1 MKIPLDDI
9 SFIAAR
15 ARYFRILDEL
25 RADNAIIFYQDETW
39 SNAGD
44 EKRSIW
50 IAEGGSGRLKK
61 SDTKGEIEKMI
72 IYLHTILL
80 NQSFPGKRLTINGI
94 INEMGFHLD
103 SLDIFTCDA
112 EHTMDASRFTKWI
125 TETCFKLR
133 KQYGIR

>member
-9 SFIAAR
+9 SFIGAH
-15 ARYFRILDEL
+15 ARYFRILDGLSAE
-25 RADNAIIFYQDETW
+25 DAIIFYQDGTL

-50 IAEGGSGRLKK
+50 ITEDGSERLKK
-61 SDTKGEIEKMI
+61 SDTKGEIEMMI
-72 IYLHTILL
+72 IYLDAILL
-80 NQSFPGKRLTINGI
+80 NQCFPGKRLATNGI

-103 SLDIFTCDA
+103 SLDVFTCDA
-112 EHTMDASRFTKWI
+112 EHTMDGSRFIKWI

-133 KQYGIR
+133 KQYGI